1 MSRFLKR
8 NIQILS
14 FVFLVA
20 SCQIQGNKPAGNDNG
35 TGIVELRGQVRTD
48 LKRICD
54 AIRMKTGFINNSND
68 REISAQF
75 NVRKRDCGDT
85 QDFDLGNFNADVRVV
100 ANQQPY
106 LEPTS
111 ARSRYFSDIVST
123 DGDGD
128 IALFCASLSSDGAKT
143 RIILSELTL
152 DLTVVMDGRYDKY
165 IVKRSYPNHPV
176 AGYYEIEEGT
186 VHTSRTDS
194 NEDMQG
200 VLKQRVFK
208 KPCPV
213 GGEEYLMQT
222 FINLL

>member
-1 MSRFLKR
+1 MNKFSKKNIFVLITFL
-8 NIQILS
+8 LFS
-14 FVFLVA
+14 
-20 SCQIQGNKPAGNDNG
+20 SCQIQGNKG
-35 TGIVELRGQVRTD
+35 TAKQEGEVIELKGQVRTD

-54 AIRMKTGFINNSND
+54 AIRLKTGFINNSND

-85 QDFDLGNFNADVRVV
+85 QDFDLGNFSADVRVV
-100 ANQQPY
+100 ANQPPY
-106 LEPTS
+106 LEPTT
-111 ARSRYFSDIVST
+111 ARSRYFNDIITT

-128 IALFCASLSSDGAKT
+128 IALFCGTLSNSEAT
-143 RIILSELTL
+143 NRIILSELIL
-152 DLTVVMDGRYDKY
+152 HLTVVMDGRYDKY
-165 IVKRSYPNHPV
+165 IVKRTYPNHPI

-208 KPCPV
+208 KPCPI
-213 GGEEYLMQT
+213 GGEEYLMQN
-222 FINLL
+222 FLNLL